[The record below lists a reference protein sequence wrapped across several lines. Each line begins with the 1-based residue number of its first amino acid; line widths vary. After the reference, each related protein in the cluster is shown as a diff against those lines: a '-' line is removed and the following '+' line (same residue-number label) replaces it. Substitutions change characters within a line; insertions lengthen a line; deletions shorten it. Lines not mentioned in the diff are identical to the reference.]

1 MHSVSCIS
9 WLSKQCMFIISFL
22 GSFFF
27 YVQYVYSGLHYD
39 VRVQIMV
46 QAAAHT
52 ELNIID
58 SVCRAWKPCRSGTT
72 CFTRGLC
79 KNSYYPS
86 FCVVIPFCLCLYCC
100 FFSIQTSLRTFKFVV
115 IGQYWLTNWIFSNI
129 SFAITKSVSH
139 PQEALCMY
147 IQYLPISIYKSIHT
161 YKTWHS

>member
-39 VRVQIMV
+39 VRVQIIV

-58 SVCRAWKPCRSGTT
+58 PVCRAGKPCRSGTT

-115 IGQYWLTNWIFSNI
+115 IGYYWLTNWIFSNI
-129 SFAITKSVSH
+129 SFAITKSVSQSSIGSIMH
-139 PQEALCMY
+139 VYSIFTNFHLQKY
-147 IQYLPISIYKSIHT
+147 SYL
-161 YKTWHS
+161 